1 MPITDSEKA
10 RRSALLKTHY
20 DVENSHDM
28 EGIMATFSPDCEM
41 LFNRAPLSDPQSIR
55 YAHSSIGFSDAGAF
69 ADIHNYID
77 AKHFTEDEVIVEGR
91 FCAKHVGDFEGIE
104 ATGRNVEMPFVAFYR
119 FDDADKLVSERIV
132 MNLGVLVA
140 SG

>member
-1 MPITDSEKA
+1 MPITNSEKA
-10 RRSALLKTHY
+10 RRSALLETHY
-20 DVENSHDM
+20 DVENSHDV

-41 LFNRAPLSDPQSIR
+41 LYNRAPFTDPQSIR

-69 ADIHNYID
+69 AGIHNYID

-91 FCAKHVGDFEGIE
+91 LCAKHVGDFQGIE
-104 ATGRNVEMPFVAFYR
+104 ATGRNVEVPFVAFYR
-119 FDDADKLVSERIV
+119 FDGADGFVSERIV

>member
-10 RRSALLKTHY
+10 RRSALLEAHY
-20 DVENSHDM
+20 DAENSHDM
-28 EGIMATFSPDCEM
+28 DGIMATFSPDCEIF
-41 LFNRAPLSDPQSIR
+41 LNRVPFTDPQSIR
-55 YAHSSIGFSDAGAF
+55 YVHSSIGFSDAGAF
-69 ADIHNYID
+69 EGIHNYID